1 MPQGRERITIVG
13 ASLAGYWAA
22 ETLRRDGFEGAISL
36 IGDEAHEPYDRP
48 PLSKKYLAG
57 DVERDR
63 VDLGNAEKLAALDLD
78 LRLGQRATG
87 LDVAART
94 LEVDR
99 VAVPFDGLIIATG
112 ARCRTLPGTDG
123 VAGVHTLRTVDDA
136 DAVRTAMDAGARRMV
151 VVGAGFI
158 GAEVAS
164 TAVGRGLAVTM
175 VEALEAPFGRV
186 LGVEMG
192 AVLADV
198 HRSHGV
204 DLRTGVG
211 VDEVLT
217 GPDGGVG
224 TRVVGVRLADGSEVA
239 CDLLVAGI
247 GVIPNVDWLEGSG
260 LEVADGVVCDETCLA
275 APGVVAAGDVARWT
289 NARYGESMRVEH
301 WDNAVQQ
308 GVHAARRLLQ
318 SDEEAQPFTPVP
330 WFWSDQYDR
339 KVQLAGRTHPD
350 AEVRV
355 VTGSV
360 DEHRFVTYYGLGGRF
375 LGALGMNRPRH
386 VMQSKGLLEQDASWD
401 EALAFAADWD

>member
-1 MPQGRERITIVG
+1 
-13 ASLAGYWAA
+13 
-22 ETLRRDGFEGAISL
+22 
-36 IGDEAHEPYDRP
+36 
-48 PLSKKYLAG
+48 
-57 DVERDR
+57 
-63 VDLGNAEKLAALDLD
+63 
-78 LRLGQRATG
+78 
-87 LDVAART
+87 VAART
-94 LEVDR
+94 LEVEG
-99 VAVPFDGLIIATG
+99 VSEPFDGLVIATG

-123 VAGVHTLRTVDDA
+123 VAGAHTLRTIDDA
-136 DAVRTAMDAGARRMV
+136 DAVRAAMDGGAERMV

-164 TAVGRGLAVTM
+164 TAVARGLAVTM

-186 LGVEMG
+186 LGLEMG

-198 HRSHGV
+198 HRGHGV
-204 DLRTGVG
+204 DLRAGVG

-217 GPDGGVG
+217 EPDRG
-224 TRVVGVRLADGSEVA
+224 TGAGLRVVGIRLVDGSEVA
-239 CDLLVAGI
+239 CDLLVVGI

-275 APGVVAAGDVARWT
+275 APDVVAAGDVARWT

-318 SDEEAQPFTPVP
+318 SDEEAEPFTPVP

-355 VTGSV
+355 VAGSLA
-360 DEHRFVTYYGLGGRF
+360 EHRFVAYYRLGERF
-375 LGALGMNRPRH
+375 LGVLGVNRPRQ